1 MVLTYIILTK
11 IFYIVIDLSTLMCFI
26 EKYLTNCWMRDNF
39 YYADALV
46 VTCM

>member
-1 MVLTYIILTK
+1 MILTK
-11 IFYIVIDLSTLMCFI
+11 IFYIVIDLSTLMRFI

-39 YYADALV
+39 YYSDALA